1 MRKVVIPEEY
11 SPAQIQLIE
20 DLLTAVLDKP
30 IAYHRIF
37 TTICDDLNAGIMLS
51 QLWYWRSS
59 KTAQQRK
66 GWFYKTIA
74 DWNIETAL
82 TRRQI
87 DRARIILKK
96 KKFIEE
102 KLKGM
107 PPKLHY
113 RVDFHSV
120 IIAIQQASKGV

>member
-1 MRKVVIPEEY
+1 MRKVVIPDEY
-11 SPAQIQLIE
+11 SPEQIQLIE
-20 DLLTAVLDKP
+20 NLLLAVLDKP

-37 TTICDDLNAGIMLS
+37 ATICDDLNAGIMLS
-51 QLWYWRSS
+51 QLWYWRSG
-59 KTAQQRK
+59 KTAQQRD
-66 GWFYKTIA
+66 GWFYKTVTEW
-74 DWNIETAL
+74 DDETAL

-87 DRARIILKK
+87 DRARVILKK

-113 RVDFHSV
+113 RVDFHNV
-120 IIAIQQASKGV
+120 IIAIQKAAKNV